1 MGSLASLYVPHFL
14 TSDTDC
20 YYKEVQAVIDI
31 PYSWDG
37 AFQGGRKK
45 KAMQMGEKG
54 KWRTK
59 KKLSGT
65 NTCSFDKTQD
75 PFVEQGMA
83 RTTNSGLVRKAFG

>member
-45 KAMQMGEKG
+45 K
-54 KWRTK
+54 
-59 KKLSGT
+59 KLSGT
-65 NTCSFDKTQD
+65 NTCSFDKIQD

-83 RTTNSGLVRKAFG
+83 RTTVSGLVRKAFG

>member
-1 MGSLASLYVPHFL
+1 MYHIFL
-14 TSDTDC
+14 TSDADC

-37 AFQGGRKK
+37 AFQGGGK

-65 NTCSFDKTQD
+65 NASSFDKTQD

-83 RTTNSGLVRKAFG
+83 QTSKQWISSKAFG